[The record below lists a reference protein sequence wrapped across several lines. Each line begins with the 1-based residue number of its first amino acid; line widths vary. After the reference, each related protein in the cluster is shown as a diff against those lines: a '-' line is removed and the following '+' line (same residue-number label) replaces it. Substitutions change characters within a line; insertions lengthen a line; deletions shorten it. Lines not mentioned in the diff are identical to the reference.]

1 MNKKAFTLIE
11 MIAVLAIIG
20 VIILIAIPAGQN
32 MVKNNKQDKYKIYVE
47 TVEKAIYTYADL
59 YMKNGSELSG
69 TNALSGKVS
78 ESVIGK
84 TLSIENFEGA
94 TSVEF
99 ADTYKIEK
107 ASNGKVTITPEEF
120 KLNFDG
126 TVCTK
131 KKCI

>member
-20 VIILIAIPAGQN
+20 VIILISIPAGKN
-32 MVKNNKQDKYKIYVE
+32 LVKNNKQDKYKIYVE

-69 TNALSGKVS
+69 TNALSGDVLD
-78 ESVIGK
+78 SVIGK
-84 TLSIENFEGA
+84 TLNLEKFEGV
-94 TSVEF
+94 TSVKFE
-99 ADTYKIEK
+99 DTYKIEK
-107 ASNGKVTITPEEF
+107 GSNGKVTITPVEF

-126 TVCTK
+126 TVCSK
-131 KKCI
+131 KEC